1 MIIFIV
7 NDFFMRIIITENQY
21 TKLVEQVGVSCVPT
35 GETEFNEVDV
45 SFYDMVRNGS
55 ILNYGDY
62 DLDKTHPI
70 YVIQKKL
77 GISRDGYYGKDML
90 KALSTKLNIDLCKQ
104 INNNIPL
111 GPNALKKLG
120 LYVDIPKDDE
130 DYILASTLVGE
141 NQRAEIKELNAIL
154 STIKNRADK
163 CGYSMKDSV
172 LKGKQYSTWNYFNR
186 LDNEG
191 KFEELHNRI
200 TNQKVKGFDKMLKIV
215 EDFSDGDVIKVN
227 HYVNPSIVDLSTG
240 STRTIAKSY
249 NNNKKSAKKIGDHIF
264 WWDKRHPC

>member
-1 MIIFIV
+1 
-7 NDFFMRIIITENQY
+7 MRIVITENQY
-21 TKLVEQVGVSCVPT
+21 TTLVEQVGVRCVPT
-35 GETEFNEVDV
+35 GKTEFNKVSV
-45 SFYDMVRNGS
+45 SFYDMLRNGS

-62 DLDKTHPI
+62 DSDKTHPI

-77 GISRDGYYGKDML
+77 GINRDGYYGKDML
-90 KALSTKLNIDLCKQ
+90 KALSINLDVDLCKQ

-120 LYVDIPKDDE
+120 LYVNIPENNE

-141 NQRAEIKELNAIL
+141 NQKADKKELNAIL

-172 LKGKQYSTWNYFNR
+172 LKGKQYSTWNYYNR
-186 LDNEG
+186 LNDEG

-200 TNQKVKGFDKMLKIV
+200 INHGNIAHLWSWYLKKEVTAYDVAMLMSLLKIARTKT
-215 EDFSDGDVIKVN
+215 G
-227 HYVNPSIVDLSTG
+227 NPNKDDIVDGAAYLA
-240 STRTIAKSY
+240 IAGE
-249 NNNKKSAKKIGDHIF
+249 IRFD
-264 WWDKRHPC
+264 D

>member
-7 NDFFMRIIITENQY
+7 NDFFYAYNNYRNQY

-70 YVIQKKL
+70 HVIQKKL
-77 GISRDGYYGKDML
+77 GISSDGYYGKDML

-111 GPNALKKLG
+111 GPNGLKKLG
-120 LYVDIPKDDE
+120 LYVNIPKDDE

-141 NQRAEIKELNAIL
+141 NQRAGTKELNAIL

-200 TNQKVKGFDKMLKIV
+200 TNQKVKGFNKMLK
-215 EDFSDGDVIKVN
+215 
-227 HYVNPSIVDLSTG
+227 
-240 STRTIAKSY
+240 
-249 NNNKKSAKKIGDHIF
+249 
-264 WWDKRHPC
+264 

>member
-21 TKLVEQVGVSCVPT
+21 TRLFEEREVKCVPT
-35 GETEFNEVDV
+35 GDTEFKKVDV
-45 SFYDMVRNGS
+45 SFYDILKNGA

-90 KALSTKLNIDLCKQ
+90 EALSIELDIDLCKQ
-104 INNNIPL
+104 NNNNIPL
-111 GPNALKKLG
+111 GPNGLTKLG
-120 LYVDIPKDDE
+120 LYVDIPTDNE
-130 DYILASTLVGE
+130 NYILASTLVGE
-141 NQRAEIKELNAIL
+141 NQRAGKKELNAIL

-186 LDNEG
+186 LDKEG

-200 TNQKVKGFDKMLKIV
+200 TNQKVKGFDKMLKVV
-215 EDFSDGDVIKVN
+215 EDFGDEDIIKVN
-227 HYVNPSIVDLSTG
+227 HYVNPNIVDLSTG

>member
-1 MIIFIV
+1 
-7 NDFFMRIIITENQY
+7 MRIIITENQY
-21 TKLVEQVGVSCVPT
+21 TRLFEQEEVKCVPT

-45 SFYDMVRNGS
+45 SFYDMLRNGS
-55 ILNYGDY
+55 LINYGDY

-77 GISRDGYYGKDML
+77 GIGRDGYYGKDML
-90 KALSTKLNIDLCKQ
+90 EALSLELDIDLCKQ
-104 INNNIPL
+104 ANNNIPL
-111 GPNALKKLG
+111 GPFALTELG
-120 LYVDIPKDDE
+120 LKVEIPEDDE

-141 NQRAEIKELNAIL
+141 NQTAGEKELNAIL

-186 LDNEG
+186 LDKEN
-191 KFEELHNRI
+191 KFEELYNRI
-200 TNQKVKGFDKMLKIV
+200 TNQKVKGFDKMLGVVK
-215 EDFSDGDVIKVN
+215 DFGDKDLLKVN
-227 HYVNPSIVDLSTG
+227 HYVNPSIVDLSSG

>member
-70 YVIQKKL
+70 YIIQKKL
-77 GISRDGYYGKDML
+77 GIS
-90 KALSTKLNIDLCKQ
+90 
-104 INNNIPL
+104 
-111 GPNALKKLG
+111 
-120 LYVDIPKDDE
+120 
-130 DYILASTLVGE
+130 
-141 NQRAEIKELNAIL
+141 
-154 STIKNRADK
+154 
-163 CGYSMKDSV
+163 
-172 LKGKQYSTWNYFNR
+172 R

-215 EDFSDGDVIKVN
+215 EDFGDGDVIKVN